1 MLTKVQKDRAVQL
14 MQEYLAA
21 RNPNGK
27 KCWEENIAFDAE
39 RREVIKTTLMPLLTG
54 FLTGKTPLNEFKSG
68 VDSTNKAHN
77 CWGFRGFKGQMFF
90 NILTNV
96 ALDPNGG
103 LPPAK
108 LDAALKAAL
117 TMPTTKAAAQ
127 KQVNDFA
134 AFVRQLGEQ
143 YVAAGNKKTGCPK
156 PGSIPFFLSYF
167 WQIQG
172 PDTWPVYYTS
182 SVNALADSNLW
193 SPGEDVGGTYLAFKH
208 IHEEL
213 AQLFTKTGKQP
224 FGLYEVEHV
233 FWFKNSAGE
242 VVETPPRPGDRARR
256 QGGMEDD
263 ATELLPDSFVPPI
276 IAILPRVALNEP
288 GLATAAK
295 NSGTSLERAFEKSI
309 NAAFTILGYT
319 TELLGQGKGRVP
331 DGTAVDYSNRYAIIW
346 DAKVRA
352 DGYSIGTDDRTIR
365 EYIKTQVQKLKAK
378 SLDNVYY
385 AVISSAFKE
394 DYDDIVSSLKMETPI
409 SEICLVQADALV
421 AMVDLKLRDPQ
432 LVELGPT
439 GLQRLLCNSGVLTG
453 KLVREKLA

>member
-1 MLTKVQKDRAVQL
+1 MLTQEQKDRAVQL

-21 RNPNGK
+21 KNPDGK

-39 RREVIKTTLMPLLTG
+39 RREVIKTKLMPLLTG
-54 FLTGKTPLNEFKSG
+54 FLAGKTPLNEFKSG
-68 VDSTNKAHN
+68 VDSINKAHS
-77 CWGFRGFKGQMFF
+77 CWGFKGFKGQMFF

-96 ALDPNGG
+96 AQDPIDGVGDERFNSV
-103 LPPAK
+103 LKTALAIPPNE
-108 LDAALKAAL
+108 
-117 TMPTTKAAAQ
+117 AAAK

-134 AFVRQLGEQ
+134 AFVREMNEK
-143 YVAAGNKKTGCPK
+143 YVTAGNKRTSCPK

-172 PDTWPVYYTS
+172 PDVWPVYYTS
-182 SVNALADSNLW
+182 SVNALVDSNLW
-193 SPGEDVGGTYLAFKH
+193 TPGEDAGAAYLAFKH
-208 IHEEL
+208 THEEL
-213 AQLFTKTGKQP
+213 AQLFTKVGKQP

-233 FWFKNSAGE
+233 FWFKSAAGE
-242 VVETPPRPGDRARR
+242 VVEPSPQPGNNAQG
-256 QGGMEDD
+256 QGGKEND

-385 AVISSAFKE
+385 AVISSSFKE
-394 DYDDIVSSLKMETPI
+394 DYDDVISSLKMETPI

-421 AMVDLKLRDPQ
+421 AMVDLKLRDSQ

-439 GLQRLLCNSGVLTG
+439 GLQRLFCNSGVLTG
-453 KLVREKLA
+453 KQVREKLA

>member
-1 MLTKVQKDRAVQL
+1 MLTKEQKDRAVQL

-21 RNPNGK
+21 KNPDGK
-27 KCWEENIAFDAE
+27 KCWKENIVFDAE
-39 RREVIKTTLMPLLTG
+39 RRAVIKTKLMPLLAG
-54 FLTGKTPLNEFKSG
+54 FLAGKTPLNEFKSG

-96 ALDPNGG
+96 AQDSIDGVGDDRFNS
-103 LPPAK
+103 
-108 LDAALKAAL
+108 ALKTAL
-117 TMPTTKAAAQ
+117 TMPINEAAAK
-127 KQVNDFA
+127 KQINDFA
-134 AFVRQLGEQ
+134 EFVRQMNEQ
-143 YVAAGNKKTGCPK
+143 HVAAGNKKTSCPQI
-156 PGSIPFFLSYF
+156 GSIPFFLSYF

-172 PDTWPVYYTS
+172 PDVWPVYYTS
-182 SVNALADSNLW
+182 SVNALIDSNLW
-193 SPGEDVGGTYLAFKH
+193 TPSEDAGGAYLGFKH

-213 AQLFTKTGKQP
+213 ARLFTKAGKQP

-233 FWFKNSAGE
+233 FWFKSAAGG
-242 VVETPPRPGDRARR
+242 VVETPSQPRDSAQR
-256 QGGMEDD
+256 QGGKEDD
-263 ATELLPDSFVPPI
+263 VTELLPDSFVPPI

-288 GLATAAK
+288 GMATAAK

-309 NAAFTILGYT
+309 NAAFTILGYAA
-319 TELLGQGKGRVP
+319 ELLGQGKGRVP
-331 DGTAVDYSNRYAIIW
+331 DGTAVDYGNRYAIIW

-385 AVISSAFKE
+385 AVISSSFKE
-394 DYDDIVSSLKMETPI
+394 DYDDIISSLKMETPI

-421 AMVDLKLRDPQ
+421 AMVDLKLRDSQ

-439 GLQRLLCNSGVLTG
+439 GLQRLFCNSGVLTG